1 MPEVERLAL
10 IARCVVVL
18 ERLSVSWAEAEQ
30 AKPSRADIAVAA
42 EEVCAALLSLMRGE
56 RLSFALAMMTDDEG
70 RQR

>member
-1 MPEVERLAL
+1 MLEVERLDL

-30 AKPSRADIAVAA
+30 AKPSRADIAAAA

-56 RLSFALAMMTDDEG
+56 RVSLALVMLSDDEG
-70 RQR
+70 RT